1 MRFRLLGS
9 IVAVSED
16 VVVEVSGRKPR
27 ALLAVLAANVG
38 RVVPADTLIDVLWG
52 ENPPGSARAGVHSYV
67 STLRRTLGEGT
78 IQRRP
83 AGYELTVPP
92 TDVDVHE
99 FSSLVTQARQDLAA
113 GRFGAAER
121 GLETA
126 LALWRGTPLGGMD
139 GEWAERERNRLQQL
153 RLAAVEDRVEAQL
166 RLGHG
171 PRLIAEL
178 SELVA
183 EDPLRERSRTQLMIA
198 LYQAGRQAD
207 ALTAYET
214 GRRLLVDELGVEP
227 SPESQAV
234 HGQIL
239 RGEVPAPVVESQPIG
254 PEAEAI
260 PEALVEAP
268 ENKVTAP
275 QQLPSDLP
283 DFTGRDAQ
291 VAQLVRGLT
300 ADTTTT
306 KVCVIAGQP
315 GAGKSSLAV
324 HAAHLIRDQYPDGQ
338 LYVNLRGVHASSLD
352 PAEVLARFLRALG
365 TPPLAVPES
374 IEERANLYRTLLSD
388 RRVLVVLDDA
398 ANEKHVRD
406 LLPGGAGCAVL
417 VTSRRR
423 LPALAGATHV
433 DIEVFAEAE
442 ATALLETLVGADR
455 IAQDPAAAAEI
466 VKLCGQLAL
475 AVRITGARLA
485 ARPQWPLRLL
495 ATRLRERHQLL
506 DELSVGDLEV
516 RGSLL
521 LSYEGLSDT
530 DRHALR
536 LLGWLGTMEF
546 ASWFVAPL
554 LDLNVPATERI
565 LERLADG
572 YLLDTISVDAV
583 GSPRYQL
590 HDLNR
595 AFAVERAEAE
605 ESAAD
610 SKAAMERV
618 IHCTV
623 TMIDEATAR
632 MPRGSATH
640 ISGRPRWHA
649 PDPVTMDRLVADPV
663 GWFDAE
669 RAVFVTLVERASELG
684 LVMSSTSLA
693 AALSSSAFTA
703 RNQFDQW
710 WQTHSAALQAADLAG
725 DEASKASL
733 YVGLGRLRLEQD
745 RFDEANDYYSRA
757 LEIYERLADTSALVL
772 TKLELASVQR
782 ERGELAEAQ
791 RTLVE
796 LLPALADAHSPQ
808 IQARA
813 WHGLGMTLTE
823 QGSFEAAL
831 AEHNR
836 ALARYEELADRFGQA
851 LVLRSIGITHRAADD
866 LEAAERFC
874 GSALQ
879 LMVELGDQHMLIYAG
894 QSLAKVRVRQGRGEA
909 ERQGLIDGLDK
920 CSQLQDGF
928 GQALMLRTLGEL
940 ELAAGRFGQA
950 EQYLQR
956 SLQWWTALS
965 LPLWQARTMRDL
977 STVLDA
983 TGRGDQADATWA
995 AARQL
1000 FERHGSHEASEPR
1013 PRLSGGIAAV
1023 G

>member
-1 MRFRLLGS
+1 MRFRLLGPVCVLS
-9 IVAVSED
+9 GD
-16 VVVEVSGRKPR
+16 TTVEVSGRKPR
-27 ALLAVLAANVG
+27 ALLAVLALDAG

-99 FSSLVTQARQDLAA
+99 FGALVTQARQDLAA
-113 GRFGAAER
+113 GRFGVAER
-121 GLETA
+121 GLEAA
-126 LALWRGTPLGGMD
+126 LALWRGAPLGGLD
-139 GEWAERERNRLQQL
+139 GEWAERERDRLLQL
-153 RLAAVEDRVEAQL
+153 RLAAVEDRIEAQL
-166 RLGHG
+166 RLGQG

-178 SELVA
+178 SGLVA
-183 EDPLRERSRTQLMIA
+183 DDPLRERSRGQLMIA

-207 ALTAYET
+207 ALAAYEA
-214 GRRLLVDELGVEP
+214 GRRLLIDELGVEP
-227 SPESQAV
+227 SPEFQAV

-239 RGEVPAPVVESQPIG
+239 RGEVPTPVVDEPPPVEPVVPQART
-254 PEAEAI
+254 EA
-260 PEALVEAP
+260 AP
-268 ENKVTAP
+268 AAP
-275 QQLPSDLP
+275 RQLPSDLP
-283 DFTGRDAQ
+283 DFTGREAQ
-291 VAQLVRGLT
+291 IERLVGRLA
-300 ADTTTT
+300 ADTNAT

-315 GAGKSSLAV
+315 GAGKSSLAIHV
-324 HAAHLIRDQYPDGQ
+324 AHLVREQYPDGQ

-365 TPPLAVPES
+365 TPAQSVPDS
-374 IEERANLYRTLLSD
+374 LEERADLYRTMLSN
-388 RRVLVVLDDA
+388 RRVLVLLDDA
-398 ANEKHVRD
+398 ADERHVRD
-406 LLPGGAGCAVL
+406 LLPGGPGCAVL

-433 DIEVFAEAE
+433 DIEVFAETE
-442 ATALLETLVGADR
+442 ATALLETLVGAKR
-455 IAQDPAAAAEI
+455 IAEDPAAAADI
-466 VKLCGQLAL
+466 VQLCGQLAL

-506 DELSVGDLEV
+506 DELSAGDLEV

-521 LSYEGLSDT
+521 LSYEGLDET
-530 DRHALR
+530 DRRALR

-554 LDLNVPATERI
+554 LDLTVPATERI
-565 LERLADG
+565 LERLADS
-572 YLLDTISVDAV
+572 YLLDTILVDAA

-590 HDLNR
+590 HDLTR

-605 ESAAD
+605 EALPDATAAL
-610 SKAAMERV
+610 ERV
-618 IHCTV
+618 IHCAV

-640 ISGRPRWHA
+640 VSGRPRWHA
-649 PDPVTMDRLVADPV
+649 PDPATMARLVADPV

-669 RAVFVTLVERASELG
+669 RTVFVALVERASELG

-745 RFDEANDYYSRA
+745 RFDEADDYYGRA
-757 LEIYERLADTSALVL
+757 LQIYERLGDDSAVVL

-782 ERGELAEAQ
+782 ERGELKDAE

-796 LLPALADAHSPQ
+796 VLPALANAHSSQ
-808 IQARA
+808 IEARA
-813 WHGLGMTLTE
+813 WHSLGMTLTE
-823 QGSFEAAL
+823 QGCFEAAL
-831 AEHNR
+831 VEHNR

-851 LVLRSIGITHRAADD
+851 LVLRSIGIAHRAADELD
-866 LEAAERFC
+866 AAERFC
-874 GSALQ
+874 GSALR
-879 LMVELGDQHMLIYAG
+879 LMVELGDTHMVVYAA
-894 QSLAKVRVRQGRGEA
+894 QSLAKVRIRQGRGAA
-909 ERQGLIDGLDK
+909 ERQGLLDGLEK
-920 CSQLQDGF
+920 CVELQDGF
-928 GQALMLRTLGEL
+928 GQALLLRTLGEL
-940 ELAAGRFGQA
+940 DLAAGRFDDA
-950 EQYLQR
+950 EQHLQR

-977 STVLDA
+977 STLLAA
-983 TGRGDQADATWA
+983 TGRTDQADATWS
-995 AARQL
+995 AARRL
-1000 FERHGSHEASEPR
+1000 FEKHGSHEANEPR
-1013 PRLSGGIAAV
+1013 PRLSGGITPARSPL
-1023 G
+1023 